1 MKKGLFIV
9 LDSGEGS
16 GKSTQLKLLQ
26 EKLGDKL
33 VVTREPGG
41 TPYAEEIRK
50 LILHSPNAGQADAKT
65 MFGLFWAARADHL
78 KNLIKPSLEAGKI
91 VVCDRFD
98 SSTYAYQIV
107 AQGASELE
115 GFFWQMRDFYLGSLK
130 PDLYIYLDIKPEVG
144 LARKSGQDASEQTHF
159 EAREIEFHKKLRVG
173 YKAFL
178 EKVPHAI
185 VDAGQSVDMV
195 QNDLLLALY
204 EHLGLSL

>member
-16 GKSTQLKLLQ
+16 GKSTQLKLLK

-50 LILHSPNAGQADAKT
+50 LILHSPNAAQADAKT

-78 KNLIKPSLEAGKI
+78 KNLIAPALRQDKI
-91 VVCDRFD
+91 VITDRFD

-107 AQGASELE
+107 AQKAGELKE
-115 GFFWQMRDFYLGSLK
+115 FFWQMRDFYLGSLK
-130 PDLYIYLDIKPEVG
+130 PDLYIYLDIKPEIG

-159 EAREIEFHKKLRVG
+159 EARELEFHENLRIG
-173 YKAFL
+173 YKTFL

-185 VDAGQSVDMV
+185 IDASQSIDIV

-204 EHLGLSL
+204 EHLGLSF